1 MEPERDGGVALGA
14 EAPDFELKDT
24 DGQPVRLSQ
33 FRGDRN
39 VVLVLTR
46 GFL

>member
-1 MEPERDGGVALGA
+1 MKQLENLA

-24 DGQPVRLSQ
+24 DGSVVRLSAY
-33 FRGDRN
+33 RGKQI

-46 GFL
+46 GFI